1 MLTWIGRSVLMGL
14 LLAQSPDDDK
24 ASLERDRLATING
37 SPYGLITIIARH
49 VDGSPVRGYI
59 SCSGVWMKHEDGGPE
74 EWALNMPFKTDSR
87 GAIVM
92 NPNIEDEWMVCQSA
106 DKGRR
111 GTVLVEFS
119 EDDPMK
125 VVTFVLNERGEE

>member
-1 MLTWIGRSVLMGL
+1 MLTWIGRGVLVGL
-14 LLAQSPDDDK
+14 LLAQSPDEDM
-24 ASLERDRLATING
+24 ASLEQDRLATING

-49 VDGSPVRGYI
+49 VDGTPVRGYI

-74 EWALNMPFKTDSR
+74 EWALNLPFKTDSR

-92 NPNIEDEWMVCQSA
+92 NPRIADEWIVCTSV
-106 DKGRR
+106 DRGRR

-119 EDDPMK
+119 DANPVQ
-125 VVTFVLNERGEE
+125 VVEIILTERGEE